1 MLQHNIHVLEQK
13 YPAVFELI
21 KLNTKYSNDYS
32 LGTAKN
38 DALTLKIHVRG
49 KAFFLHSKYDPG
61 REAAEFA
68 IQNPP
73 GECKHCIIYG
83 FGFGY
88 HIREI
93 LKLYP
98 QVQISVYEGNLDIF
112 KLAVEKVDI
121 SDILQDD
128 RVMLHVD
135 PNQFALLG
143 FLQKDLSNPYCTLI
157 IHNPSL
163 LAMPTV
169 MNDLKFLFEEFRIR
183 SQSSKLNRE
192 LMNSNYNYNI
202 ENYHYPVDK
211 LFGKFQNQS
220 VILVAAGPSLD
231 KNKEWLRMAK
241 GKACI
246 IVVNTALRI
255 LLSIGIV
262 PDMVIT
268 IDPTPLVFKHLE
280 ELELDIPMIVLST
293 CWKGVL
299 EQCKGLK
306 FLALQQGFEPAEKY
320 AKENDLQLVSTGGS
334 VATAALDIAVKMGFS
349 RIVFVGQDLA
359 FSEQKSHAE
368 GTTFCKDVEGSS
380 NLRQIQGMYGK
391 KLYTNSSLSMFKRWI
406 EAKICEAKNI
416 QYINATEGGAGI
428 AGTIERT
435 LKEVVERVIFKEVL
449 IMENEFK
456 KLIQ

>member
-1 MLQHNIHVLEQK
+1 MFLHNVHVLEQK

-49 KAFFLHSKYDPG
+49 KAFFLHSKYDPS

-68 IQNPP
+68 VQNPP
-73 GECKHCIIYG
+73 GECKHYIIYG

-169 MNDLKFLFEEFRIR
+169 MDELKFLLEEFRMR
-183 SQSSKLNRE
+183 SQSSELNRE
-192 LMNSNYNYNI
+192 LMCSNYCYNI

-211 LFGKFQNQS
+211 LFGKFQNKS
-220 VILVAAGPSLD
+220 IILVAAGPSLD

-255 LLSIGIV
+255 LLAKGIV

-334 VATAALDIAVKMGFS
+334 VATAALDIAVQMGFS
-349 RIVFVGQDLA
+349 RVVFVGQDLA
-359 FSEQKSHAE
+359 FSELKSHAE
-368 GTTFCKDVEGSS
+368 GTTFYKDVEGSS
-380 NLRQIQGMYGK
+380 NHRQIQGMYGK

-406 EAKICEAKNI
+406 ETRICETKNI

-428 AGTIERT
+428 TGTIEMA
-435 LKEVVERVIFKEVL
+435 LKEVVEKVIFKEVL
-449 IMENEFK
+449 IMENELK